1 MKVLADQAADEA
13 ARSGQPVALAAMTD
27 ADREIVRA
35 HLRWRIDLV
44 ARSEGEGPERHVVVL
59 PI

>member
-1 MKVLADQAADEA
+1 M
-13 ARSGQPVALAAMTD
+13 SD

-35 HLRWRIDLV
+35 HLRWRVDLV
-44 ARSEGEGPERHVVVL
+44 ARSEGEGPERHIVVL